1 MSVLSIFVD
10 ESGDFGKLNN
20 SSPYYLVTL
29 VFHNQSDDLS
39 DDLKKLDDSMSYA
52 DTEYSY
58 IHTGPI
64 IRREP
69 PYLNMTIDERRQLLF
84 KMRTFFL
91 HIPIKHFTLVI
102 NRKEAT
108 DSLALG
114 AQISKQLKILIDKNS
129 SYFNNFEKIIV
140 YYDNGQLELNTVLN
154 SAMNIMFSNVEFRKA
169 SPSEYRLLQV
179 ADFVCSIKLLEIKQ
193 SEKRLSQSESKF
205 FYRPQELKKS
215 FIKTVQSKEL

>member
-1 MSVLSIFVD
+1 M
-10 ESGDFGKLNN
+10 NA
-20 SSPYYLVTL
+20 
-29 VFHNQSDDLS
+29 
-39 DDLKKLDDSMSYA
+39 DSCFSKCVP
-52 DTEYSY
+52 S
-58 IHTGPI
+58 
-64 IRREP
+64 
-69 PYLNMTIDERRQLLF
+69 
-84 KMRTFFL
+84 FL

-108 DSLALG
+108 DSLVLG
-114 AQISKQLKILIDKNS
+114 AQISKQLKYLIDKNS

>member
-29 VFHNQSDDLS
+29 VFHNQSDELS

-64 IRREP
+64 IRREA

-84 KMRTFFL
+84 KMRSFF
-91 HIPIKHFTLVI
+91 FT
-102 NRKEAT
+102 
-108 DSLALG
+108 
-114 AQISKQLKILIDKNS
+114 
-129 SYFNNFEKIIV
+129 Y
-140 YYDNGQLELNTVLN
+140 
-154 SAMNIMFSNVEFRKA
+154 SN
-169 SPSEYRLLQV
+169 
-179 ADFVCSIKLLEIKQ
+179 
-193 SEKRLSQSESKF
+193 
-205 FYRPQELKKS
+205 
-215 FIKTVQSKEL
+215 